1 MGKTKAPA
9 PLFTYYVLHGDDEF
23 SRKAELTAMYS
34 RMGNSPEA
42 GMNIVRLDGP
52 QTSISAILAAARSMP
67 FLADKRLV
75 IVDGLLT
82 WLTRRNAGKDARAD
96 LDGLLV
102 ALPTL
107 PDWARLVFHEPG
119 KLPDT
124 HPIFRLVQTDSRGY
138 VKEFKP
144 LSDDKA
150 VAWVANRIAAEQATI
165 EPAAA
170 RQLVTLV
177 GPDLRSLDTEIVK
190 LTLYT
195 NRERMIKEADVTLLV
210 HGAPESNV
218 FQFVEFISTQ
228 NGRAAMAM
236 LHRMLDARQE
246 PLAILGMVNRQ
257 SRLLLQVKSHIES
270 GGDTRELSQ
279 LMNIKEY
286 PASILVK
293 QAARFSLE
301 RLETMHRTLL
311 DIDFRIKTGQIDGV
325 LALDTL
331 VAEWTNSATSSA

>member
-1 MGKTKAPA
+1 MGKTKPSSQ
-9 PLFTYYVLHGDDEF
+9 LFTYYVLHGDDEF
-23 SRKAELTAMYS
+23 SRKAEVTAMYS
-34 RMGNSPEA
+34 RMGNNPEVA
-42 GMNIVRLDGP
+42 LNSVRLDGT
-52 QTSISAILAAARSMP
+52 QTSVSAVLAAARSMP
-67 FLADKRLV
+67 FLSDKRLV

-82 WLTRRNAGKDARAD
+82 HLTRRGAGKDARAD

-107 PDWARLVFHEPG
+107 PDWTRLIFHEPG

-124 HPIFRLVQTDSRGY
+124 HPIFRLIQTDSRGY
-138 VKEFKP
+138 IKEFKP
-144 LSDDKA
+144 LPEDKA
-150 VAWVANRIAAEQATI
+150 VAWVANRIATEQATI

-177 GPDLRSLDTEIVK
+177 GPDLRALDTEIVK

-195 NRERMIKEADVTLLV
+195 NRERIIKEADVLLLV
-210 HGAPESNV
+210 HGAPESNI
-218 FQFVEFISTQ
+218 FQFVNMIATQ
-228 NGRAAMAM
+228 SGRAAIAM
-236 LHRMLDARQE
+236 LHRMLDERKE

-270 GGDTRELSQ
+270 GGDSRELSR
-279 LMNIKEY
+279 LLNVNERGM
-286 PASILVK
+286 SDLLK

-301 RLETMHRTLL
+301 RLEAMHRTLL

-331 VAEWTNSATSSA
+331 VAEWTSSVPESA